1 MISVV
6 VLTAK
11 ATTLTI
17 KETSGIRQWYNLQ
30 TRRLFMTDAE
40 RRSVEDFYAHRALV
54 LKRIQQ
60 ALKEQNAKTR
70 K

>member
-1 MISVV
+1 
-6 VLTAK
+6 
-11 ATTLTI
+11 
-17 KETSGIRQWYNLQ
+17 
-30 TRRLFMTDAE
+30 MTDAK

-60 ALKEQNAKTR
+60 ALKEQNAKNR

>member
-1 MISVV
+1 MTSV
-6 VLTAK
+6 AGYMCK
-11 ATTLTI
+11 AITLTL
-17 KETSGIRQWYNLQ
+17 KAQNETKLSLSLLN
-30 TRRLFMTDAE
+30 RRLFMTDAK

-60 ALKEQNAKTR
+60 ALKEQNAKNR

>member
-1 MISVV
+1 
-6 VLTAK
+6 
-11 ATTLTI
+11 
-17 KETSGIRQWYNLQ
+17 
-30 TRRLFMTDAE
+30 MTEQE

-60 ALKEQNAKTR
+60 ALEAERAKNR

>member
-1 MISVV
+1 
-6 VLTAK
+6 
-11 ATTLTI
+11 
-17 KETSGIRQWYNLQ
+17 
-30 TRRLFMTDAE
+30 MTDAE

-60 ALKEQNAKTR
+60 ALENQHDKNR

>member
-1 MISVV
+1 
-6 VLTAK
+6 
-11 ATTLTI
+11 
-17 KETSGIRQWYNLQ
+17 
-30 TRRLFMTDAE
+30 MTDTE
-40 RRSVEDFYAHRALV
+40 RRSVEDFYAHRASV